1 MGESRISGLEELLRT
16 RVPNVRL
23 GIHGRPRNPVVPTGV
38 APLDALLGGGLAG
51 GDLTELVG
59 DGPVSG
65 SAQVLHAF
73 LRSLARA
80 GRFMALIDG
89 ADSLDIDAEE
99 PAVLSRL
106 LWVRCRTAAEALKA
120 ADLVLRD
127 RNLPVVVIDL
137 KLNPVAQLRR
147 ISGSVW
153 HRFSRLA
160 EHQGSTVLVI
170 TPLALVGGA
179 AARVSVSL
187 ARPSGAIEA
196 TVGPE
201 AALNGLR
208 FALLRQES
216 NASEPGAAGRVA

>member
-59 DGPVSG
+59 EGPVSG

-89 ADSLDIDAEE
+89 ADSLDIDAPPE
-99 PAVLSRL
+99 P
-106 LWVRCRTAAEALKA
+106 
-120 ADLVLRD
+120 
-127 RNLPVVVIDL
+127 PM
-137 KLNPVAQLRR
+137 
-147 ISGSVW
+147 
-153 HRFSRLA
+153 
-160 EHQGSTVLVI
+160 
-170 TPLALVGGA
+170 GG
-179 AARVSVSL
+179 
-187 ARPSGAIEA
+187 P
-196 TVGPE
+196 P
-201 AALNGLR
+201 GL
-208 FALLRQES
+208 
-216 NASEPGAAGRVA
+216 PGAPPGEPPMPPEQPPAPPQDVPQVPPEMSP